1 MKGRDSKR
9 DDYIVFAHNSQRQN
23 SDQLP
28 KITVENEEYVV
39 AIIPLTHKAAF
50 LILPSRKRKFLS
62 EIQWKNGVE

>member
-1 MKGRDSKR
+1 MSKKRGRDSKR
-9 DDYIVFAHNSQRQN
+9 DDYGVFAHNTQSQN

-28 KITVENEEYVV
+28 KVAVENVEYVV

-62 EIQWKNGVE
+62 EI